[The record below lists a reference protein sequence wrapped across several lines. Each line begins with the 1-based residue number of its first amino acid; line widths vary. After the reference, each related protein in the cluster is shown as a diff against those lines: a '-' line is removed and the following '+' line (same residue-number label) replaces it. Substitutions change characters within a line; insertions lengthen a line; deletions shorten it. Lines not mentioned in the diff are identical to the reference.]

1 MRRLKEDKAC
11 GDDDIPVEFYEA
23 VMEARVDLYN
33 IVRRVFATEEIPANL
48 VVVLFIMFYKGSKK
62 GTVNEFPA
70 YRPIGLARHAFKII
84 DVILMEELA
93 EDTELFLSP
102 AQDGSRA
109 NRGARGNILRK
120 RLFISSTLELGMEGV
135 ITLLDYSG
143 AFDATAQSF
152 TNAVLGKAGAIVKL
166 RALYHSLL
174 KTVRGKVRMRAPDGA
189 DQLSGDFALTR
200 GGIQGLNST
209 PWVFILSATEILAED
224 DEKQHDLDFAIR
236 RECLRLECLASGGER
251 WFAGGAGEGRAGAP
265 DEAAAEEGERRWNH
279 AVLKGGKALFAA
291 RAQASKLLEE
301 QKAEIAQAELRPA
314 RWAKDDA
321 DEEDV
326 TDAEAT

>member
-1 MRRLKEDKAC
+1 
-11 GDDDIPVEFYEA
+11 
-23 VMEARVDLYN
+23 
-33 IVRRVFATEEIPANL
+33 
-48 VVVLFIMFYKGSKK
+48 MFYKGSKK

-152 TNAVLGKAGAIVKL
+152 TNAVLGKAGARVKL
-166 RALYHSLL
+166 RALYRSLL
-174 KTVRGKVRMRAPDGA
+174 KTVRGKVRVRGPDGA
-189 DQLSGDFALTR
+189 DQLSEGFELTR

-224 DEKQHDLDFAIR
+224 DEAQHDMDYAIR
-236 RECLRLECLASGGER
+236 RECL
-251 WFAGGAGEGRAGAP
+251 
-265 DEAAAEEGERRWNH
+265 
-279 AVLKGGKALFAA
+279 
-291 RAQASKLLEE
+291 
-301 QKAEIAQAELRPA
+301 
-314 RWAKDDA
+314 
-321 DEEDV
+321 
-326 TDAEAT
+326 